1 MSEDNRSTRQSA
13 RRSSAGKSATEQQ
26 RTMEEPVVGSI
37 SPPVDSRLGEPG
49 SDPLPALTE
58 REIAEIEE
66 HVRERRQYWDS
77 VYEDLKRDAQSCARS
92 MRTSPLLGKPEEWDE
107 IVGRSLDDYRSGRSL
122 MDHLGADRLI
132 DPALTGMLLAI
143 RRGLIEETNATTMT
157 DFVLVDMV
165 VTAFANAMR
174 IQSMV
179 GNTALIL
186 ESEMFGQPTLRARW
200 RKQYGYRPEDVRG
213 LAVEE
218 HLARLRDSLLPL
230 AERFHR
236 MAEAGVEALRRQ
248 RREPS
253 LEVERA
259 VPVSL
264 RVVWPP
270 GHPTG

>member
-1 MSEDNRSTRQSA
+1 M
-13 RRSSAGKSATEQQ
+13 
-26 RTMEEPVVGSI
+26 RT
-37 SPPVDSRLGEPG
+37 VD
-49 SDPLPALTE
+49 A
-58 REIAEIEE
+58 
-66 HVRERRQYWDS
+66 
-77 VYEDLKRDAQSCARS
+77 
-92 MRTSPLLGKPEEWDE
+92 TSPLLGKPEEWDE

-143 RRGLIEETNATTMT
+143 RSGLIEETNATTMT

-165 VTAFANAMR
+165 VTAFANAIP

-236 MAEAGVEALRRQ
+236 MAEAGSKRYDASDGNQVSKLNGPFRCLCGSSGRRAI
-248 RREPS
+248 RPDETKN
-253 LEVERA
+253 A
-259 VPVSL
+259 
-264 RVVWPP
+264 
-270 GHPTG
+270 